1 MGSSR
6 TIMVVMGMLFFI
18 MAPRVNA
25 QFFKKLKQQAEEKL
39 TEKANKEVDDIF
51 TENKGTTK
59 KEEGAKELGTVKTDE
74 NKVVPPTTVPQSTT
88 TFNESDYLVYKSPD
102 PAFHDVYVQKFK
114 GLPRF
119 GSCNFYTMPNN
130 PKIPVS
136 TPEVNEK
143 RVKMKMGYNAFLLL
157 ARMHTLKN
165 HFKVM
170 DRTAL
175 TPISKPLVEDEV
187 KSNMA
192 QGYLMNFAFLMG
204 TDALKKEYFMND
216 RNGDGNA
223 PIVSKWGGQYA
234 DDFTENE
241 KYVAFVEKYL
251 DKILQWTQTFFEDA
265 TEDFQFVVPLEFKGS
280 YDFDKNGFWV
290 QLPTKRRSSYSMDFG
305 STRDNYFFEF
315 LPKTPYG
322 QQIFNKT
329 QQVEHINAEVLFKMD
344 PAAAEALI
352 NDKTKNPQMVV
363 KVKVVYEGFRPENPT
378 IYAPKYTYH
387 LLDPIMELYSDAG
400 LTKKIGEINLQNLT
414 YKGTD

>member
-6 TIMVVMGMLFFI
+6 TIIVVMGMLFLI
-18 MAPRVNA
+18 MAPQANA

-39 TEKANKEVDDIF
+39 IDKTDKEVDDILSGN
-51 TENKGTTK
+51 TGTTK
-59 KEEGAKELGTVKTDE
+59 NEEESKKLGTVISDE
-74 NKVVPPTTVPQSTT
+74 NKVVPPTAVQQSTST
-88 TFNESDYLVYKSPD
+88 INESDYLVYKSPD
-102 PAFHDVYVQKFK
+102 PAFHDIYVQKFK
-114 GLPRF
+114 GILRF
-119 GSCNFYTMPNN
+119 GSCDFYTMPNN
-130 PKIPVS
+130 PKMPVS

-143 RVKMKMGYNAFLLL
+143 RVKIKKGYNAFLLL
-157 ARMHTLKN
+157 ARMQTLKD

-175 TPISKPLVEDEV
+175 TPLSKPLVEEEV

-216 RNGDGNA
+216 RDGTGNG
-223 PIVSKWGGQYA
+223 PIVSKWGGEYA

-241 KYVAFVEKYL
+241 KYVAFVAKYL
-251 DKILQWTQTFFEDA
+251 DKILKWTQTFFEDA
-265 TEDFQFVVPLEFKGS
+265 TEDFQFVVPLEFKGP

-315 LPKTPYG
+315 LPKTSYG
-322 QQIFNKT
+322 QQILNKT
-329 QQVEHINAEVLFKMD
+329 QQVEHINAEVLFKID
-344 PAAAEALI
+344 PAAAEGLI

-363 KVKVVYEGFRPENPT
+363 KVRVVYEGFQPENPM

-387 LLDPIMELYSDAG
+387 LLNPIMELYSDAG
-400 LTKKIGEINLQNLT
+400 LTSKIGEINLENLT
-414 YKGTD
+414 YKGGN